1 MSEVKITPLA
11 RRLAEENGIDWRQ
24 IKGTG
29 PDGTVVERDI
39 LAFLAKVMA
48 GEVNLPPAPEEMAP
62 PPGAIPDMA
71 QAQAALQKEGVQL
84 GDLVPPPPAATP
96 PAPTP
101 APTPSPLSA
110 APTMD
115 DIEFDLDLDLDAP
128 APPVP
133 PAADAFEE
141 APTLAP
147 EPPLVPNFDEPE
159 PLVATEPLPTLQ
171 WEEPEPTPAPV
182 APLPEVNPELAGLP
196 PLPTE
201 TDLAP
206 PSSAPKLIWET
217 QEVITAPEMP
227 TPPPSPLQAGM
238 SFSNAPEP
246 EVSPAPAY
254 LPPVETAP
262 AYQTPVEAPPVAS
275 GQQEASSIPA
285 VEREMSQMP
294 SMAQEPAP
302 ASPVEP
308 PAAPQP
314 EPVAPPIAPAP
325 TGVAAMPSDTAPL
338 PRMLRVQA
346 WQRLVEIG
354 PAQSAAQTLSEAW
367 RMEVGVDALL
377 YRAADKALADTQTP
391 MRPTKGSLEGD
402 TLKSLRVAPSQSL
415 RGALDSLRMAADPAE
430 GLVVLSL
437 IDSAFDQVIF
447 PGLSTLTLGR
457 ASGGHALL
465 TLSGDLSTELAGK
478 LLERVAY
485 YLERP
490 ILLA

>member
-39 LAFLAKVMA
+39 LAFLARVMA

-84 GDLVPPPPAATP
+84 GDLVPPPPATTP
-96 PAPTP
+96 PAPSP

-115 DIEFDLDLDLDAP
+115 DIEFDLDLDLNTP
-128 APPVP
+128 APSIP
-133 PAADAFEE
+133 PAAEAFEE
-141 APTLAP
+141 VPTLAP
-147 EPPLVPNFDEPE
+147 EPPLVPDFDEPE

-171 WEEPEPTPAPV
+171 WEEPEPISAV
-182 APLPEVNPELAGLP
+182 APMPEVNPELAGLP

-201 TDLAP
+201 TELEP
-206 PSSAPKLIWET
+206 PSTAPKLIWET
-217 QEVITAPEMP
+217 QEVVTVPEAP

-238 SFSNAPEP
+238 SFSNTPEP
-246 EVSPAPAY
+246 AVPPAPRY
-254 LPPVETAP
+254 QPPVET
-262 AYQTPVEAPPVAS
+262 
-275 GQQEASSIPA
+275 
-285 VEREMSQMP
+285 
-294 SMAQEPAP
+294 
-302 ASPVEP
+302 P
-308 PAAPQP
+308 PAAPVDPQTPYAAQEMPLEQEPVPPSSAGPWHSPAP
-314 EPVAPPIAPAP
+314 EPVVSPTPIPSASTGPAVAP
-325 TGVAAMPSDTAPL
+325 TEATPSPK
-338 PRMLRVQA
+338 MLRVQA

-354 PAQSAAQTLSEAW
+354 PAQNAAQTLSEAW
-367 RMEVGVDALL
+367 RMEVGLYPLL
-377 YRAADKALADTQTP
+377 YRAVDKALADTQTP
-391 MRPTKGSLEGD
+391 LRPTRGSLEGD
-402 TLKSLRVAPSQSL
+402 ELKSLRVAPAQSL
-415 RGALDSLRMAADPAE
+415 RGALDSLRMASDPAE

-437 IDSAFDQVIF
+437 LDSAFDQVIF
-447 PGLSTLTLGR
+447 PGTAALTLGR

-465 TLSGDLSTELAGK
+465 SLSGPMDADHAGK

>member
-39 LAFLAKVMA
+39 LAFLARVMA

-84 GDLVPPPPAATP
+84 GDLVPPPPATTP
-96 PAPTP
+96 PASSPPPPT
-101 APTPSPLSA
+101 SPLSG

-115 DIEFDLDLDLDAP
+115 DIEFDLDLDLDTP
-128 APPVP
+128 PPPVP
-133 PAADAFEE
+133 PAAEAFEE

-147 EPPLVPNFDEPE
+147 EPSLVPDFDEPE

-171 WEEPEPTPAPV
+171 WEEPEPLPTVAPV
-182 APLPEVNPELAGLP
+182 PEVNPELAGLP

-201 TDLAP
+201 TELEP
-206 PSSAPKLIWET
+206 PSTAPKLIWET
-217 QEVITAPEMP
+217 QEVVTTPEVP

-238 SFSNAPEP
+238 SFSNTPEP
-246 EVSPAPAY
+246 VVPPAPAY
-254 LPPVETAP
+254 QP
-262 AYQTPVEAPPVAS
+262 PVEAPPAAPTEQVAPPAA
-275 GQQEASSIPA
+275 QEMP
-285 VEREMSQMP
+285 QMP
-294 SMAQEPAP
+294 LEQEPAP
-302 ASPVEP
+302 PPSAGPLTP
-308 PAAPQP
+308 PAP
-314 EPVAPPIAPAP
+314 EPAVPPAP
-325 TGVAAMPSDTAPL
+325 TPTTTSAAVAPAEATPGPK
-338 PRMLRVQA
+338 MLRVQA

-354 PAQSAAQTLSEAW
+354 PAQNAAQTLSEAW
-367 RMEVGVDALL
+367 RMEVGLYPLL
-377 YRAADKALADTQTP
+377 YRAVDKALADTQTP
-391 MRPTKGSLEGD
+391 LRPTKGSLEGD
-402 TLKSLRVAPSQSL
+402 ELKSLRVAPSQSL
-415 RGALDSLRMAADPAE
+415 RGALDSLRMASDPAE

-437 IDSAFDQVIF
+437 VDSAFDQVIF
-447 PGLSTLTLGR
+447 PGTAALTLGR

-465 TLSGDLSTELAGK
+465 SLSGPMDADHAGK

>member
-48 GEVNLPPAPEEMAP
+48 GEVNLPPAPEETAP
-62 PPGAIPDMA
+62 HTGAIPNMT

-84 GDLVPPPPAATP
+84 GDLVPS
-96 PAPTP
+96 P

-133 PAADAFEE
+133 PAAEAFEE

-159 PLVATEPLPTLQ
+159 PLVASEPLPTLQ
-171 WEEPEPTPAPV
+171 WEEPEPAPAPV

-217 QEVITAPEMP
+217 QEVITAPEAP

-246 EVSPAPAY
+246 EVAP
-254 LPPVETAP
+254 AP

-275 GQQEASSIPA
+275 RQQEASSIPP
-285 VEREMSQMP
+285 VEREVSQMP
-294 SMAQEPAP
+294 FTAQEAAP

-325 TGVAAMPSDTAPL
+325 TGVAAIPSTETTPL
-338 PRMLRVQA
+338 PKMLRVQA

-402 TLKSLRVAPSQSL
+402 TLKSLRVAPAQSL

-437 IDSAFDQVIF
+437 VDSAFDQVIF

-465 TLSGDLSTELAGK
+465 TLSGDLGTELAGK